1 MFGLNLVRSHLS
13 WGHRVMI
20 FLVESAVAME
30 VTSTSKTPKLKSFT
44 LVPLVMDLNLA
55 EVSNLD
61 YY

>member
-1 MFGLNLVRSHLS
+1 M
-13 WGHRVMI
+13 GHRIMI